1 MRVDRGWLVLLL
13 GLLACSS
20 GSTDGSTSGDA
31 APEASTLDAAIS
43 RDGNV
48 DAPTHDVTFFAD
60 AGSDT
65 GMAGGDGAPTS
76 CTGMAQSLKGTC
88 VLSYVDAG
96 PPIGC

>member
-65 GMAGGDGAPTS
+65 GVAGGDGAPTP
-76 CTGMAQSLKGTC
+76 CTGTAQPPNGPFFRSEVAT
-88 VLSYVDAG
+88 G
-96 PPIGC
+96 PPLAC